1 MSHTR
6 CHAVWSLLGILIV
19 PLHAT
24 GAQQVDGPGQTGRRR
39 LQPLPAVGSSPETGL
54 QLGVTVLGVYEP
66 PAAQAARP
74 TALVATVVRSTRGQM
89 RASAEGERWTA
100 NNTWRWHGLLAWQRF
115 PMPYHGIGDRT
126 TSDSGLQYASRS
138 VEAVFSAQRRVRGA
152 WYGTAGFRW
161 MQQSIQN
168 GDAVRALVAQPLP
181 VGSDGGRIAEASIG
195 VLHDSRD
202 GLFAPS
208 TGGFTQW
215 NLTTSGPGASFDYQ
229 RLRVDTRR
237 YLAIGHG
244 QVLAM
249 QALAVGTSASAPFD
263 QLALA
268 GGGDILRGYARGRF
282 RERWIMAAQMEYRS
296 PIKRRVGAVAFA
308 GLGAVAPNLSAMQDA
323 LPLPTYG
330 AGLRLQLDAVQRTA
344 IRVDYA
350 RGRRGAS
357 GLYIGFNQAF

>member
-1 MSHTR
+1 MSLTCR
-6 CHAVWSLLGILIV
+6 RALLSVIGTLSMV
-19 PLHAT
+19 PHVA
-24 GAQQVDGPGQTGRRR
+24 GAQHADSQAEGGRCR
-39 LQPLPAVGSSPETGL
+39 LQPLPAIGSSPETGL
-54 QLGVTVLGVYEP
+54 QVGATVLGVYEP
-66 PAAQAARP
+66 PPSQRARP

-126 TSDSGLQYASRS
+126 TSDSGMQYASRS
-138 VEAVFSAQRRVRGA
+138 VEAVFTAQRRVRGA
-152 WYGTAGFRW
+152 WYGTAGLRF

-168 GDAVRALVAQPLP
+168 GDAVRALIAEPLLL
-181 VGSDGGRIAEASIG
+181 GSDGGRVAEASIG

-202 GLFAPS
+202 GLFAPTS
-208 TGGFTQW
+208 GGFTQW
-215 NLTTSGPGASFDYQ
+215 SLTSSAPGAAFDYQ

-237 YLAIGHG
+237 YVPIGHG
-244 QVLAM
+244 QVLAV
-249 QALAVGTSASAPFD
+249 QALAIGTSGNTPFD
-263 QLALA
+263 HLALA
-268 GGGDILRGYARGRF
+268 GGGDMLRGYARGRF
-282 RERWIMAAQMEYRS
+282 RERWLMASQVEYRS
-296 PIKRRVGAVAFA
+296 PIRKRVGAVAFA
-308 GLGAVAPNLSAMQDA
+308 GLGAVAPNLSAMRDA

-350 RGRRGAS
+350 RGRSGAS